1 MDARVGYRFGM
12 RSYRIDVFGTINNLF
27 DKGPQAY
34 LAAAFT
40 ATFNSGTGHGV
51 DPNSDMRGRRYV
63 FGVAVSF
70 RGVERAR
77 RRAIAQ
83 VRPSRRLA
91 GLPCGCAASSL
102 G

>member
-1 MDARVGYRFGM
+1 M

-40 ATFNSGTGHGV
+40 DTFNSGTGLGV

-70 RGVERAR
+70 
-77 RRAIAQ
+77 
-83 VRPSRRLA
+83 
-91 GLPCGCAASSL
+91 
-102 G
+102 